1 MMAPMRASKQSAART
16 RRSLIDQIAA
26 ITTMQ
31 PGTLAEEYRERPDP
45 NGTGVLRLGPYFKY
59 QCWKDGR
66 NVSRRVP
73 ADEAGQLRE
82 DIENGK
88 RFTQLTNDLAQV
100 NISQTLAL
108 RATETVASEQ
118 ALVAK
123 KNSANKHVSKGSAKR
138 SASSTKPKRG

>member
-1 MMAPMRASKQSAART
+1 MSAPQQPEDRP

-31 PGTLAEEYRERPDP
+31 SGTLAEEYRERPDP
-45 NGTGVLRLGPYFKY
+45 SGTGVVRLGPYFKY

-88 RFTQLTNDLAQV
+88 KFKQLTDELAQV

-108 RATETVASEQ
+108 RASGTSASAQ
-118 ALVAK
+118 AQGAK
-123 KNSANKHVSKGSAKR
+123 KNSANKHASKGSAKPN
-138 SASSTKPKRG
+138 ASSKRPRRG